1 MTDFKRAQLDA
12 MDDLRRN
19 GQITKAARLVG
30 LEILARVNRVKG
42 CAYPAEEKIA
52 RDLGISSRTV
62 RRAIGQLKA
71 AGCIKIT
78 RRGRNNVYAPAFL
91 DRIPDII
98 SKTPDNLSC
107 NDTPDNLSAIRP
119 LTHGNSKTD
128 IPKRGLRIPDN
139 KDPLTLEPVLTL
151 YRTPSQKRARSL
163 ALRTRFA
170 RAPREQQKAENEI
183 AEALGWECFTA
194 IPTAEAEDLRKRW
207 PNVGETELLELKRK
221 YPT

>member
-98 SKTPDNLSC
+98 SKTPDNLS
-107 NDTPDNLSAIRP
+107 AIRP

-128 IPKRGLRIPDN
+128 IPKRGLRIPDKN
-139 KDPLTLEPVLTL
+139 DPLTLEPVLTL
-151 YRTPSQKRARSL
+151 YRTTSQKRARSL

-221 YPT
+221 YPTA